1 VSLYPIT
8 TCPAQLYEKP
18 TEFSTLFRPYFTDH
32 DSPRTAKLLQD
43 YDEFEFPNCHFRFGD
58 LAIYVRKG

>member
-1 VSLYPIT
+1 MHT
-8 TCPAQLYEKP
+8 EP
-18 TEFSTLFRPYFTDH
+18 TEFSLQFRPYYTDH

-43 YDEFEFPNCHFRFGD
+43 YDEFELPNCYSRFGD